1 MRKHKIKW
9 WIIFL
14 ALAVIILCMGNS
26 LLKSSN
32 TYTLPFEASEIDY
45 INFRCVN
52 EGQIIRLTQEED
64 ISKIVDLLHQ
74 IKISED
80 DNSTSVNKEL
90 PLGGIQFYITVAT
103 SNGDMYYYSYY
114 QRKTTAYGGQ
124 GTFTDSASTKAV
136 SNLDLTRIWRDLE
149 SRIATS

>member
-1 MRKHKIKW
+1 MRGHKIKW
-9 WIIFL
+9 LMFFL
-14 ALAVIILCMGNS
+14 ALAMIILCMGNS

-32 TYTLPFEASEIDY
+32 TYTLPFEAGEIEY

-52 EGQIIRLTQEED
+52 EGQTIRLTQEED
-64 ISKIVDLLHQ
+64 ILKIVDLLRQ

-80 DNSTSVNKEL
+80 DNSTSANKEL
-90 PLGGIQFYITVAT
+90 PLGGIQFYITIAMP
-103 SNGDMYYYSYY
+103 NGDMYYYSYY

-124 GTFTDSASTKAV
+124 GTFTDSVSSKAV